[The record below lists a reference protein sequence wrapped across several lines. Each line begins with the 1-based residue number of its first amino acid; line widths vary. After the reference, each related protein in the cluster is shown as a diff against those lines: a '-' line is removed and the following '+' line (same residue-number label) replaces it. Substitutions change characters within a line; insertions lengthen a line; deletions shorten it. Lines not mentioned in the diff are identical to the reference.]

1 MVIFDNWDCIQIV
14 RNNRGNKVGMMT
26 CMHCSIPS
34 MAPAVVFLLLIISK
48 RNHKKHKLGFKYFLN
63 FTHSIHNEYMKTC
76 KITNIYYSKRRDDMK
91 VDRDF
96 LPEKFHILQPNGQIL
111 LKNPLI
117 EILGDHRVLVENHRG
132 LVGYTDD
139 QIIIRVNNGYVFVK
153 GISLKLR
160 LMSKEKLVICGKIHA
175 VLLQEETQ

>member
-1 MVIFDNWDCIQIV
+1 
-14 RNNRGNKVGMMT
+14 
-26 CMHCSIPS
+26 
-34 MAPAVVFLLLIISK
+34 
-48 RNHKKHKLGFKYFLN
+48 
-63 FTHSIHNEYMKTC
+63 
-76 KITNIYYSKRRDDMK
+76 MK

-175 VLLQEETQ
+175 VQLQEETQ